1 MSSKGIAIVTGAAQ
15 GIGKGIALRLASDG
29 FDIAVNDIPAN
40 ADKLSNLVE
49 EIKAKG
55 REASA
60 HVADVSVEEQVKDM
74 VEEVVKIY
82 GGFDVMVA
90 NAGVIKYAS
99 IEHTTVDDWDRVMA
113 INARGTFLCFKYAGM
128 QMISQGRGGR
138 IIGAC
143 SVGGKKGRF
152 SINPKFYELNGY
164 SGSRWPDDE
173 CILRIKVCYP
183 WPDTVGCEYGGHGIT
198 VNSYAPGTTD
208 TEMVTYLDKSHA
220 ELTGS
225 APGTFKKQLEKT
237 MPLPMIATPD
247 DIAALVSFIASK
259 ESQFITGQSISI
271 NGGMYFD

>member
-29 FDIAVNDIPAN
+29 FDIAVNDIPTN
-40 ADKLSNLVE
+40 ADKLAELVE
-49 EIKAKG
+49 DIKAKG
-55 REASA
+55 REASVQ
-60 HVADVSVEEQVKDM
+60 VADVSVEEQVKKM
-74 VEEVVKIY
+74 VKEVVKIY
-82 GGFDVMVA
+82 GGLDVMIA
-90 NAGVIKYAS
+90 NAGVMKYAS
-99 IEHTTVDDWDRVMA
+99 IEHTSVDDWDRVMA

-138 IIGAC
+138 IVGAC
-143 SVGGKKGRF
+143 SVGGKKGGQMI
-152 SINPKFYELNGY
+152 SAYCASKFAIRGLTQ
-164 SGSRWPDDE
+164 SAAS
-173 CILRIKVCYP
+173 
-183 WPDTVGCEYGGHGIT
+183 EYGPYGIT

-208 TEMVTYLDKSHA
+208 TEMIAYMDKSHA

-225 APGTFKKQLEKT
+225 APGTFKKLLEEAT
-237 MPLPMIATPD
+237 PLPMIATPD

>member
-29 FDIAVNDIPAN
+29 FDIAVNDIPTN
-40 ADKLSNLVE
+40 ADKLTALVE

-60 HVADVSVEEQVKDM
+60 HVADVSVEEQVKNLM
-74 VEEVVKIY
+74 EEVVKIY
-82 GGFDVMVA
+82 GGVDVMVA
-90 NAGVIKYAS
+90 NAGVMKYAS
-99 IEHTTVDDWDRVMA
+99 IADTSVGDWDRVMA

-143 SVGGKKGRF
+143 SVGGKKGGQMT
-152 SINPKFYELNGY
+152 SAYCASKFAIRGLTQ
-164 SGSRWPDDE
+164 SAAS
-173 CILRIKVCYP
+173 
-183 WPDTVGCEYGGHGIT
+183 EYGRHGIT

-208 TEMVTYLDKSHA
+208 TEMVTYMDKSHA

-225 APGTFKKQLEKT
+225 APGTFKKLLEKA

-247 DIAALVSFIASK
+247 DIAGLVSFIASK